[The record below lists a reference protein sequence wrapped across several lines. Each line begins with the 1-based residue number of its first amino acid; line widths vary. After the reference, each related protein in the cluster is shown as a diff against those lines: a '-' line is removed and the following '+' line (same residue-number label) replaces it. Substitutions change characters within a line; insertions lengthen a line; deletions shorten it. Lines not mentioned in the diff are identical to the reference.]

1 MDGPTHADETNETDV
16 TGETRG
22 TDGPGGALQV
32 TLDLWYPDCWEIETT
47 ERLDVGL
54 LGYGIYTTGEW
65 VTTLFTAYADD
76 RAAIDEAVETI
87 AGFEQVHAVSEVD
100 STYRYATVPAPGNAM
115 RDLLVDHD
123 GRMQI
128 SGALMS
134 RGFVPAEPIDI
145 RAGRE
150 HWTLVTS
157 HDRESVRAKLET
169 VEDEWAAEIR
179 VRGITCSN
187 WQTTVSGLPTDRLTK
202 RQLEVFR
209 LARER
214 GYYEWPKE
222 TSAGDLAAELGI
234 STSTLHEHLHKA
246 EAALLGRDGTR

>member
-1 MDGPTHADETNETDV
+1 MTGTDRTDV
-16 TGETRG
+16 TDET
-22 TDGPGGALQV
+22 DGALQV
-32 TLDLWYPDCWEIETT
+32 SLDLWYPDCWEIETT
-47 ERLDVGL
+47 QRLDVGL

-76 RAAIDEAVETI
+76 QATIDEAVETV
-87 AGFEQVHAVSEVD
+87 AASPHVHAVSEVG
-100 STYRYATVPAPGNAM
+100 STYRYATVPTPGNAM

-128 SGALMS
+128 SNALMS
-134 RGFVPAEPIDI
+134 RGFVCAEPIDI
-145 RAGRE
+145 REGRE
-150 HWTLVTS
+150 YWTLVTS
-157 HDRESVRAKLET
+157 HDREAVRTKLAE
-169 VEDEWAAEIR
+169 VEAERDAEIH
-179 VRGITCSN
+179 VSGITCSN
-187 WQTTVSGLPTDRLTK
+187 WQAPASGLPTDRLTR

-222 TSAGDLAAELGI
+222 TSAGELADELDI

-246 EAALLGRDGTR
+246 EAALLGREGTR

>member
-1 MDGPTHADETNETDV
+1 MTGSDRTAERNEA
-16 TGETRG
+16 
-22 TDGPGGALQV
+22 GGALQV
-32 TLDLWYPDCWEIETT
+32 SLDLWYPDCWEIETT

-54 LGYGIYTTGEW
+54 LGYGIYTTGER

-76 RAAIDEAVETI
+76 RAAIDEAIEDI
-87 AGFEQVHAVSEVD
+87 AESPHVHAVSEIN
-100 STYRYATVPAPGNAM
+100 STYRYATAPTPGNAM

-128 SGALMS
+128 SNALMS
-134 RGFVPAEPIDI
+134 RGFVCAEPIDI
-145 RAGRE
+145 REGRE
-150 HWTLVTS
+150 HWTLVTN
-157 HDRESVRAKLET
+157 HDREAVRTKLAE
-169 VEDEWAAEIR
+169 VEAERDAEIR
-179 VRGITCSN
+179 VESITCSN
-187 WQTTVSGLPTDRLTK
+187 WQAAASGLPTDRLTQ

-222 TSAGDLAAELGI
+222 TSAGELAGELGI

-246 EAALLGRDGTR
+246 EAALLGREGTR